1 MASLYSISVRRHP
14 INILIVGAG
23 PTGLTTARRIIPT
36 VIDKRTEPSGLSRAV
51 GILHS
56 SLQLLAPSGVSEK
69 LLHAG
74 PVVQGIC
81 GYFNETHLLSIN
93 FSKHLNSSDHFD
105 CQFPLH
111 CLPQNETETILA
123 NRFLELGGNI
133 KYGVTFVDLKQ
144 KDNSVLVTTTE
155 DATRYDYVVGAD
167 GIASKIRQQ
176 LNINFTGRELPEP
189 WSVADL
195 DTADWP
201 HPSEI
206 GAFLMSNGN
215 VCVAAPIGEN
225 RIRLASNTTDALKT
239 LPIAIDVRHIRGQSK
254 FTISVRL
261 AERFSKNRVYLAG
274 DAAHCHSPIGGRG
287 MNLGIADAAQ
297 LAACLVNNTG
307 DEYHDLRFETVK
319 ETIKLTERGRRL
331 VTSNGR
337 LSRTIKPNALKL
349 INRSPGIKKRM
360 IQTVLDVQQLT

>member
-1 MASLYSISVRRHP
+1 M
-14 INILIVGAG
+14 
-23 PTGLTTARRIIPT
+23 
-36 VIDKRTEPSGLSRAV
+36 

-69 LLHAG
+69 LLQAG
-74 PVVQGIC
+74 PVLLGIC
-81 GYFNETHLLSIN
+81 GYFNDTHLLSVN
-93 FSKHLNSSDHFD
+93 FLKHLSSSDHFD
-105 CQFPLH
+105 RQFPLH

-123 NRFLELGGNI
+123 NRFLELGGDIN
-133 KYGVTFVDLKQ
+133 YGVKFVELKQ
-144 KDNSVLVTTTE
+144 SDNTVLVTTSA
-155 DATRYDYVVGAD
+155 DSSHFDYVVGAD
-167 GIASKIRQQ
+167 GITSQVRQQ
-176 LNINFTGRELPEP
+176 LDINFTGHELPEP
-189 WSVADL
+189 WSVADV

-225 RIRLASNTTDALKT
+225 RIRLASNTTDALNT
-239 LPIAIDVRHIRGQSK
+239 LPIPIDVRHIRGQSK

-261 AERFSKNRVYLAG
+261 ADQFSKNRVYLAG

-297 LAACLVNNTG
+297 LATCLVNNTG
-307 DEYHDLRFETVK
+307 SEYHDLRYGEVS

-331 VTSNGR
+331 VTS
-337 LSRTIKPNALKL
+337 SSQISKSIKPAALKL
-349 INRSPGIKKRM
+349 INKSAFIKKRM
-360 IQTVLDVQQLT
+360 IRTVLDV